1 MLSAWDLDGS
11 GRVSL
16 EEHYFRVFADAAGD
30 GALTPAEYA
39 ASLYPAGGFAAHDL
53 NGDGAVTFLERK
65 FVAAAHLGIDLG
77 LSAVTPARPIREA
90 DHATGPYTR
99 GRSRDRATYE
109 RPITRQGPIREA
121 DRATEPHTRGRSRDR
136 AAIRGQEREGRI
148 GHLGIDLGLSA
159 VRSRSRAASARCGA
173 GGATGPRRGEEREGR
188 RGPREEEGN
197 VRAGEG
203 RGNGT

>member
-77 LSAVTPARPIREA
+77 LSAV
-90 DHATGPYTR
+90 
-99 GRSRDRATYE
+99 RS
-109 RPITRQGPIREA
+109 
-121 DRATEPHTRGRSRDR
+121 RSRDR
-136 AAIRGQEREGRI
+136 AA
-148 GHLGIDLGLSA
+148 A
-159 VRSRSRAASARCGA
+159 
-173 GGATGPRRGEEREGR
+173 RGEAT
-188 RGPREEEGN
+188 
-197 VRAGEG
+197 AGEG
-203 RGNGT
+203 RGKRRGT